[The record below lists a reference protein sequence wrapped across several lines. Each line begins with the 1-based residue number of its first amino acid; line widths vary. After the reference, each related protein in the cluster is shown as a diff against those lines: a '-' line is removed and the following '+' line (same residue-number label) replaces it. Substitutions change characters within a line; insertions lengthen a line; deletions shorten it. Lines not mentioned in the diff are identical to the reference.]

1 MCWPHTRFTRMIVH
15 GIVHTKNPVRCL
27 FTIGDEPCASSVSC
41 VQNFYISKWMMDAII
56 ISFIHICCLPVFSMC
71 IILQLHVR
79 LYLKSKEY
87 TWKSMFICI
96 NIRIS
101 IYLIHI
107 CRNFLFELC
116 PMSLLW
122 CFYVCAATPLDCEYE
137 KTHTRKTWHCPHVYQ
152 KNDVKTTA
160 NINI

>member
-1 MCWPHTRFTRMIVH
+1 MLTTHSFHSNDCTWNCWHKESSKMFVYIRRRAV
-15 GIVHTKNPVRCL
+15 CL
-27 FTIGDEPCASSVSC
+27 LAVSC

-87 TWKSMFICI
+87 TWKSMFLCI
-96 NIRIS
+96 NIYVS
-101 IYLIHI
+101 LYVET
-107 CRNFLFELC
+107 FSFELC

-137 KTHTRKTWHCPHVYQ
+137 KTHTRKTWHCPHTYT
-152 KNDVKTTA
+152 KNDVETTA